1 MLPTSVGCRALALCL
16 AFGFAASA
24 APAFADPPSWA
35 GMWQV
40 RERYHRPNDVN
51 DEDYRVVYVAQ
62 PRVASAQVTVPV
74 ARGLPYGFNR
84 GTCDRALLIPT
95 SMEGSLDGITGLD
108 RDCVIGALDH
118 LPDNRQIAW
127 VGEDG
132 EIFRI
137 MPERSYPAAGLLC
150 RDYTA
155 STILS
160 DRKQQTFGTA
170 CRLPDGQWEIV
181 D

>member
-1 MLPTSVGCRALALCL
+1 MLPASVGRRALALCL
-16 AFGFAASA
+16 AFGVAASA

-40 RERYHRPNDVN
+40 RERYHRPNDVD
-51 DEDYRVVYVAQ
+51 DEDYRVVYVTQ
-62 PRVASAQVTVPV
+62 PRVASAQIDVPV

-84 GTCDRALLIPT
+84 GTCDRNLMAPAT
-95 SMEGSLDGITGLD
+95 EAESLDGWEGSD

-127 VGEDG
+127 AGEDG

-137 MPERSYPAAGLLC
+137 TAERSYPAAGLLC

-160 DRKQQTFGTA
+160 DRKTQTFGTA

>member
-1 MLPTSVGCRALALCL
+1 MLSASVGRHALAFCL
-16 AFGFAASA
+16 AFGSAVSA
-24 APAFADPPSWA
+24 APAFADPPSWS
-35 GMWQV
+35 GVWQV
-40 RERYHRPNDVN
+40 RERYHRPNDVE
-51 DEDYRVVYVAQ
+51 DVDYRVVYVTQ
-62 PRVASAQVTVPV
+62 PRVASAETMVPV

-84 GTCDRALLIPT
+84 GTCDRSLVAPA
-95 SMEGSLDGITGLD
+95 SVDGSLDGMEGAD

-127 VGEDG
+127 AGEDG
-132 EIFRI
+132 EIFRV

>member
-1 MLPTSVGCRALALCL
+1 MLPASVGRRALALCL

-40 RERYHRPNDVN
+40 RERYHRPNDVE
-51 DEDYRVVYVAQ
+51 DADYRVVYVTQ
-62 PRVASAQVTVPV
+62 SRMASTQTVIPV

-84 GTCDRALLIPT
+84 GTCDRSLMDPASPAGSLHG
-95 SMEGSLDGITGLD
+95 MEGAD
-108 RDCVIGALDH
+108 RDCVINALDH

-127 VGEDG
+127 TGEDG
-132 EIFRI
+132 EIFRVTA
-137 MPERSYPAAGLLC
+137 ERSYPAAGLLC
-150 RDYTA
+150 RDYTT

-160 DRKQQTFGTA
+160 DRKVQTFGTA
-170 CRLPDGQWEIV
+170 CRQPDGQWEIV